1 MQHVGF
7 GSCKPL
13 LSTCLVYMSHKTKQN
28 KTIRESEN
36 ATGYAKSKRLSNA
49 SEPEMERL
57 VSNEVMG
64 LFPSEPK

>member
-1 MQHVGF
+1 MQHAGF
-7 GSCKPL
+7 VVVNPFSPPAWF
-13 LSTCLVYMSHKTKQN
+13 TCLTKQN

-49 SEPEMERL
+49 SEPEMEPL

-64 LFPSEPK
+64 LFPPEPK